1 MDFWTVLIIFFSGV
15 FAHMFALRI
24 FRVWSKSLMYRATFL
39 RCLDA
44 LQMTDEMSQNL
55 LKTASPES
63 IEQIEVAFNYWR
75 TISLYSLQG
84 AVKDAAW
91 KNIAITDW
99 KTAMSVLKEVKR
111 RTDV

>member
-1 MDFWTVLIIFFSGV
+1 VDFWTVLIVFFSGV

-55 LKTASPES
+55 LKGTNPEN
-63 IEQIEVAFNYWR
+63 IEQIEAAFNYWR
-75 TISLYSLQG
+75 TMSLYNLQG
-84 AVKDAAW
+84 AVKDAEW

-99 KTAMSVLKEVKR
+99 KTAMGVLKEVKR
-111 RTDV
+111 RNDA

>member
-1 MDFWTVLIIFFSGV
+1 
-15 FAHMFALRI
+15 
-24 FRVWSKSLMYRATFL
+24 
-39 RCLDA
+39 
-44 LQMTDEMSQNL
+44 MTDEMSQNL
-55 LKTASPES
+55 LKSTSPES
-63 IEQIEVAFNYWR
+63 AEQVEIAFNYWR
-75 TISLYSLQG
+75 TVSLYTLQG